1 MATRLRLLVG
11 LSLAASLAACAA
23 PRPAPQPVT
32 PPAPVVSAP
41 TAPQPTFSQQGVA
54 SWYGK
59 SHHGRRTANGETYDM
74 TAMTA
79 AHRTLPFGSV
89 VRVTR
94 LDDGRSVTVR
104 INDRGPYARG
114 RIIDLSA
121 QAAEQIGIAER
132 GIARVKVEQF
142 AADQQAGGK

>member
-1 MATRLRLLVG
+1 MATRLRLLLG
-11 LSLAASLAACAA
+11 LGLAASLAACAA
-23 PRPAPQPVT
+23 PRPASAPAPLPAP
-32 PPAPVVSAP
+32 PPAAAAP
-41 TAPQPTFSQQGVA
+41 SPTFAQQGVA

-74 TAMTA
+74 NAMTA
-79 AHRTLPFGSV
+79 AHRTLPFGAV

-121 QAAEQIGIAER
+121 EAAESIGMTEQ
-132 GIARVKVEQF
+132 GVARVKVEQF
-142 AADQQAGGK
+142 AADQRAGGE

>member
-1 MATRLRLLVG
+1 MAIQRRLVLG
-11 LSLAASLAACAA
+11 LALAASLAACAA
-23 PRPAPQPVT
+23 PRPAPQPPP
-32 PPAPVVSAP
+32 PPAPVVSLP

-54 SWYGK
+54 SWFGK
-59 SHHGRRTANGETYDM
+59 SHHGQRTANGETYDM
-74 TAMTA
+74 NAMTA
-79 AHRTLPFGSV
+79 AHRTLPFGSM

-104 INDRGPYARG
+104 INDRGPYAGG